1 MSDNPTRSFEL
12 LMREPVPP
20 ERWAKPHPGR
30 AHELKRQDGLSI
42 ERNVS
47 VPLRDGTRI
56 LIDIYLP
63 DRKLDEK
70 PPVILGWG
78 PYGKHNQSS
87 NLFPEAGIE
96 NGWNSPYTGFEAPDP
111 IYWCGHGYAVVY
123 ADPRGAY
130 YSEGEFR
137 HNGAGEGEDCYD
149 LIEWLGTQPW
159 SNGKVGMSGVSY
171 LAGIQY
177 LVASQRPPHLAA
189 INPWECFTDWYREF
203 AYHGGIPETN
213 FIPRAGGAIANS
225 TNRVEDTLAN
235 VRAHPLWDAY
245 WESKSV
251 DLEDIVTPAF
261 IVASWSDHG
270 LHSRGS
276 LAAYR
281 RIKSKQKYLLVHGRK
296 KWSHYYTPGN
306 VERLRQFF
314 DHFLRGT
321 DDSVLS
327 WPPVSLEIRRS
338 AYEWTQRD
346 ENEWPLARTRYVPLY
361 LDARSNSLKPE
372 LVGQESVARYDSEN
386 KDDAAVFNYVFP
398 EATELTGPMK
408 LRLWVEAE
416 SATDMDLF
424 VAIQKTDASGQ
435 VVPFMFYAC
444 FDNGPVALGW
454 LRVSHRALD
463 EARSTPERPVHSH
476 LREDMLTPGVPVP
489 VDIEIWPSST
499 YFEAGERLRV
509 VIKGSDV
516 YAESPP
522 HLPFARHTDLRN
534 CGMHIIHT
542 GGDFDSYLLI
552 PVTPP
557 AEE

>member
-1 MSDNPTRSFEL
+1 
-12 LMREPVPP
+12 
-20 ERWAKPHPGR
+20 
-30 AHELKRQDGLSI
+30 
-42 ERNVS
+42 
-47 VPLRDGTRI
+47 
-56 LIDIYLP
+56 
-63 DRKLDEK
+63 
-70 PPVILGWG
+70 
-78 PYGKHNQSS
+78 
-87 NLFPEAGIE
+87 
-96 NGWNSPYTGFEAPDP
+96 
-111 IYWCGHGYAVVY
+111 
-123 ADPRGAY
+123 
-130 YSEGEFR
+130 
-137 HNGAGEGEDCYD
+137 
-149 LIEWLGTQPW
+149 
-159 SNGKVGMSGVSY
+159 
-171 LAGIQY
+171 
-177 LVASQRPPHLAA
+177 
-189 INPWECFTDWYREF
+189 
-203 AYHGGIPETN
+203 
-213 FIPRAGGAIANS
+213 
-225 TNRVEDTLAN
+225 LAN

-276 LAAYR
+276 LEAYR
-281 RIKSKQKYLLVHGRK
+281 RIKSKHKYLLVHGRK

-321 DDSVLS
+321 DDNVLS

-386 KDDAAVFNYVFP
+386 KDDAAVFDYVFP

-424 VAIQKTDASGQ
+424 VAIQKTDAFGRL
-435 VVPFMFYAC
+435 VPFMFYAC

-534 CGMHIIHT
+534 RGIHIIHT
-542 GGDFDSYLLI
+542 GGDFDSHLLI